1 MPRGVRFE
9 NKSTTKDPN
18 ARADIL
24 ARGLYMP
31 QQDAYSDIAV
41 IDTAAS
47 CYVRSNKDPQAV
59 LRGHQKKKIG
69 KYGERVQLV
78 GTFAPLVHSVFGT
91 LAPEAEAVLAHLVH
105 RLDASV
111 SQKDRTCSMQR
122 VYLQTAVLK
131 ATSLCLRTRNS
142 APRFAR
148 TEASAALQDCTV
160 EDADSAPPMA

>member
-1 MPRGVRFE
+1 
-9 NKSTTKDPN
+9 
-18 ARADIL
+18 
-24 ARGLYMP
+24 MP

-69 KYGERVQLV
+69 KYGERVQIV

-111 SQKDRTCSMQR
+111 SQAMSWVHSPKVLSVPKGPLRTDPGPSTLKCSIRSQR
-122 VYLQTAVLK
+122 VMEDCI
-131 ATSLCLRTRNS
+131 LC
-142 APRFAR
+142 
-148 TEASAALQDCTV
+148 
-160 EDADSAPPMA
+160 